1 MTVVNLLYR
10 RKQMTIDS
18 KKIIELGSSLPLAS
32 NEKGIMAAFGVYV
45 AMNYNEFYF
54 KLVSK
59 IINMVGDKEAVSV
72 EQKLY
77 DAVLACGYHTFHG
90 ARTSMHWRDFILP
103 MIKTPED
110 EVHAL
115 VAFTNVFGIG
125 YIEVEELIPGKKLVT
140 TVRNAYDPGRYLE
153 EYGPQPRG
161 RCYMF
166 NACTASY
173 MDLVYAPKYPD
184 GMGTF
189 VSKEVTCRSMGDSIC
204 KFVAELVHPR

>member
-1 MTVVNLLYR
+1 MA
-10 RKQMTIDS
+10 IDS
-18 KKIIELGSSLPLAS
+18 KKIIELASSLPIAS
-32 NEKGIMAAFGVYV
+32 NESGIMAAFGVYV
-45 AMNYNEFYF
+45 AMNYNEFF
-54 KLVSK
+54 FQLVSK
-59 IINMVGDKEAVSV
+59 IIRMVDDNEAQAV
-72 EQKLY
+72 EHKLY
-77 DAVLACGYHTFHG
+77 DAVLECAYHTFHG

-103 MIKTPED
+103 MINTPED

-125 YIEVEELIPGKKLVT
+125 YIEVEELIPGEKLVT
-140 TVRNAYDPGRYLE
+140 NVINAYDPGRYLE

-173 MDLVYAPKYPD
+173 MDLVYAPQYPN

-189 VSKEVTCRSMGDSIC
+189 VSREITCRSMDHPTC
-204 KFVAELVHPR
+204 RFVAERSTARE